1 MLFWHLQHL
10 CFRWLG
16 KFSDG
21 SETNKRRHGRTTRQR
36 LFRDRPMWLE
46 LAAPGQ
52 VQEKGAGWT
61 GWGYTVPV
69 TAAGHARGRTY
80 TRTANPRSFWRDVSW
95 SVLNESHV
103 RCKTNRDAQLKS
115 VILQPG
121 VEQLVYIESPCV
133 FRSHI
138 TSTLCESLQVM
149 QVDESFVS
157 VCVFFLSSS
166 LFCLF
171 LSIFTFSFFFLS
183 AFLSWTF
190 THRAFMMHL
199 ILFTW
204 KICTRLFLCLF
215 FKFFFFFYRTSAPLT
230 HSVLRAVCADVCWL
244 EMCLWERIWKEFL
257 VTRRSWWL

>member
-1 MLFWHLQHL
+1 MAWVSSS
-10 CFRWLG
+10 RA
-16 KFSDG
+16 G
-21 SETNKRRHGRTTRQR
+21 SGEGCWMNRMGIYSTRDCCRTR
-36 LFRDRPMWLE
+36 
-46 LAAPGQ
+46 
-52 VQEKGAGWT
+52 T
-61 GWGYTVPV
+61 GT
-69 TAAGHARGRTY
+69 HAY

-171 LSIFTFSFFFLS
+171 LSIFTFFFFLLS

-215 FKFFFFFYRTSAPLT
+215 FKFFFFFIAPPPLSHT
-230 HSVLRAVCADVCWL
+230 QCCVLCVLMCAGWRCVC
-244 EMCLWERIWKEFL
+244 ERGFE
-257 VTRRSWWL
+257 RNS

>member
-171 LSIFTFSFFFLS
+171 LSIFTF
-183 AFLSWTF
+183 
-190 THRAFMMHL
+190 
-199 ILFTW
+199 
-204 KICTRLFLCLF
+204 
-215 FKFFFFFYRTSAPLT
+215 FFFFFPLFCLGLLLIVPSWCTWFYLRGKFVLVFFSVSFLNFFFFFIAPPPLSHT
-230 HSVLRAVCADVCWL
+230 QCCVLCVLMCAGWGCVC
-244 EMCLWERIWKEFL
+244 ERGFE
-257 VTRRSWWL
+257 RNS